1 MIADR
6 QRLAVAILLV
16 SLAFWANGSG
26 TIAGREIAEDGLF
39 VLVVEDQ
46 SRPEAI
52 TDAQGRVMRSL
63 TLRDATKAKGGE
75 YRKQDASDDLAGTG
89 VWQDIRALVAN
100 PPAIAI
106 AKDGRVRVEA
116 IPEDVG
122 TAVSW
127 INQ

>member
-1 MIADR
+1 MDR

-16 SLAFWANGSG
+16 SLALWANGGG
-26 TIAGREIAEDGLF
+26 TIAGRDIAEDGLF

-52 TDAQGRVMRSL
+52 TDAQGRVMGSL
-63 TLRDATKAKGGE
+63 TLREATKSKGGE
-75 YRKQDASDDLAGTG
+75 YRKQDASDDLTGTG
-89 VWQDIRALVAN
+89 VWAEIRGLVTT

-106 AKDGRVRVEA
+106 AKDGRVRVET
-116 IPEDVG
+116 IPEDVA

-127 INQ
+127 IEQ

>member
-1 MIADR
+1 MDR
-6 QRLAVAILLV
+6 QRLAVAILLA
-16 SLAFWANGSG
+16 SLAMWAGGG
-26 TIAGREIAEDGLF
+26 TIAGRDIAADGLF

-52 TDAQGRVMRSL
+52 TDAQGRVAGSL
-63 TLRDATKAKGGE
+63 MLRDATLEKGGE

-89 VWQDIRALVAN
+89 VWAEIRGLVAE

-116 IPEDVG
+116 IPEDVA
-122 TAVSW
+122 TAVGW
-127 INQ
+127 IQ

>member
-1 MIADR
+1 MNRD
-6 QRLAVAILLV
+6 RLAIALL
-16 SLAFWANGSG
+16 LIAGAFWLNGGG
-26 TIAGREIAEDGLF
+26 TIAGRDIAEDGLF

-52 TDAQGRVMRSL
+52 TDAQGRVMGSL
-63 TLRDATKAKGGE
+63 TLREAAVSKGGE

-89 VWQDIRALVAN
+89 VWADIRALVAN

-116 IPEDVG
+116 VPEDVA

-127 INQ
+127 IEQ

>member
-1 MIADR
+1 MADR
-6 QRLAVAILLV
+6 QRLAVAVLLV
-16 SLAFWANGSG
+16 SLALWANGGG
-26 TIAGREIAEDGLF
+26 TIIGRDIAEDGLF

-46 SRPEAI
+46 ARPEAI
-52 TDAQGRVMRSL
+52 TDAQGRVAGSL

-89 VWQDIRALVAN
+89 VWAEIRGLVKE

-116 IPEDVG
+116 IPEDVE
-122 TAVSW
+122 TAVGW
-127 INQ
+127 IQ

>member
-1 MIADR
+1 MTDRSRLPIALLL
-6 QRLAVAILLV
+6 LAAGLWI
-16 SLAFWANGSG
+16 AGGG
-26 TIAGREIAEDGLF
+26 TIAGRDIAADGLF

-52 TDAQGRVMRSL
+52 TDAQGRVAGSL
-63 TLRDATKAKGGE
+63 TLREAALSKGGE
-75 YRKQDASDDLAGTG
+75 YRKQDAADDLSGTG
-89 VWQDIRALVAN
+89 VWAHIRALVTS

-116 IPEDVG
+116 IPEDVA

-127 INQ
+127 IGQ

>member
-1 MIADR
+1 VTDRGRLPIALLL
-6 QRLAVAILLV
+6 LAVGLW
-16 SLAFWANGSG
+16 LAGGGS
-26 TIAGREIAEDGLF
+26 IAGRDIAEDGLF

-52 TDAQGRVMRSL
+52 TDAQGRVMGSL

-75 YRKQDASDDLAGTG
+75 YRKQDAADDLAGTG
-89 VWQDIRALVAN
+89 VWAEIRALVKE

-106 AKDGRVRVEA
+106 AKDGRVRVET
-116 IPEDVG
+116 IPEDVQ

-127 INQ
+127 IEQ

>member
-1 MIADR
+1 MNRDRFAIA
-6 QRLAVAILLV
+6 LL
-16 SLAFWANGSG
+16 LIAFAFWLGGGG
-26 TIAGREIAEDGLF
+26 TIAGRDIAADGLF

-52 TDAQGRVMRSL
+52 TDAQGRVMGSL

-75 YRKQDASDDLAGTG
+75 YRKEDAQNDLAGTG
-89 VWQDIRALVAN
+89 VWADIRALVTS

-116 IPEDVG
+116 IPEDVA
-122 TAVSW
+122 TAVGW
-127 INQ
+127 IQ

>member
-1 MIADR
+1 VSDR
-6 QRLAVAILLV
+6 QRLAAAVLCLA
-16 SLAFWANGSG
+16 LAFWAGGGS
-26 TIAGREIAEDGLF
+26 IAGRDIAEDGLF

-52 TDAQGRVMRSL
+52 TDAQGRVAGSL
-63 TLRDATKAKGGE
+63 TLREATLSKGGE

-89 VWQDIRALVAN
+89 VWAEIRGLVAT

-116 IPEDVG
+116 IPEDVA

-127 INQ
+127 IEQ

>member
-1 MIADR
+1 MT
-6 QRLAVAILLV
+6 QRRRVAIALL
-16 SLAFWANGSG
+16 LAAAAFWSRSG
-26 TIAGREIAEDGLF
+26 GIPIGRDIAEDGLF

-52 TDAQGRVMRSL
+52 TDAQGRVAGSL
-63 TLRDATKAKGGE
+63 TLREAALSKGGE

-89 VWQDIRALVAN
+89 VWAEIRALVAT

-116 IPEDVG
+116 IPESVA
-122 TAVSW
+122 TAVGW
-127 INQ
+127 IQ

>member
-1 MIADR
+1 MTDRSRLPIALLL
-6 QRLAVAILLV
+6 LAAGLW
-16 SLAFWANGSG
+16 LAGGG
-26 TIAGREIAEDGLF
+26 TIAGRDIAADGLF

-46 SRPEAI
+46 ARPEAI
-52 TDAQGRVMRSL
+52 TDAQGRVAGSL

-75 YRKQDASDDLAGTG
+75 YRKEDAQNDLTGTG
-89 VWQDIRALVAN
+89 VWADIRALVTT

-116 IPEDVG
+116 IPENVA

-127 INQ
+127 IGQ

>member
-1 MIADR
+1 MSDR

-16 SLAFWANGSG
+16 SLALWAGGGG
-26 TIAGREIAEDGLF
+26 TIAGRDIAADGLF

-52 TDAQGRVMRSL
+52 TDAQGRVAGSL
-63 TLRDATKAKGGE
+63 TLRDAALSKGGE
-75 YRKQDASDDLAGTG
+75 YRKQDAADDLAGTG
-89 VWQDIRALVAN
+89 VWADIRALVTS

-116 IPEDVG
+116 IPESVE
-122 TAVSW
+122 TAVGW
-127 INQ
+127 IQ

>member
-1 MIADR
+1 MNRDR
-6 QRLAVAILLV
+6 FAIAILLV
-16 SLAFWANGSG
+16 SLAFWANGG
-26 TIAGREIAEDGLF
+26 GAIAGRDIAGDGLF
-39 VLVVEDQ
+39 GLVVGDQ
-46 SRPEAI
+46 SRPVGI
-52 TDAQGRVMRSL
+52 TDAQGRGMGSL
-63 TLRDATKAKGGE
+63 TLREAALSKGGE

-89 VWQDIRALVAN
+89 VWAEIRGLVTT

-116 IPEDVG
+116 IPEDVA

>member
-1 MIADR
+1 MNRD
-6 QRLAVAILLV
+6 RLAIALL
-16 SLAFWANGSG
+16 LIAGAFWLNGGG
-26 TIAGREIAEDGLF
+26 TIAGRDIAADGLF

-52 TDAQGRVMRSL
+52 TDAQGRVMGSL
-63 TLRDATKAKGGE
+63 TLREAAVSKGGE

-89 VWQDIRALVAN
+89 VWADIRALVAN

-116 IPEDVG
+116 VPEDVA

-127 INQ
+127 IEQ